1 MPWPAGFSRT
11 LRTVRTPI
19 DHLCCGLVA
28 LDSLAR
34 RGDKQT

>member
-1 MPWPAGFSRT
+1 MPWLARSSRT
-11 LRTVRTPI
+11 LRTARTPI